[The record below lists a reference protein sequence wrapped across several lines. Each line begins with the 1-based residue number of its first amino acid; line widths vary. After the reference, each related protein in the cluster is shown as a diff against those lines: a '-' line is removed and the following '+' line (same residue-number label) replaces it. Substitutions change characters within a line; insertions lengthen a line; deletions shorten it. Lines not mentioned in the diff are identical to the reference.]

1 VRRNA
6 DLVLCCG
13 LSVLGSVAVVAGL
26 PGRQLAGT
34 LIVLLLPAWAAS
46 RLPGVATLATVERV
60 LIGVAFSVGA
70 AVISSIVLQVSPWPL
85 DARTWAVSTCIITVA
100 VAIVG
105 IVHGPQMQAFRS
117 HGRHPR
123 FSRPP
128 RVAAVVLTLL
138 ALVVTVVSLALAQ
151 TTVPNANVRGYT
163 MLAASPQAHGSRV
176 VVSIVNQ
183 EPARTTYKLV
193 ANAGGRVVWVWRGI
207 SLEPSAS
214 RRITLDRTHGPL
226 RQRFALVLYREGHPG
241 SYRFLLLRP
250 YCAAQSGVCHATTPA
265 PGAPSSVRLVQTNCR
280 RQVLAWRPSP
290 DALPV
295 SSNAVWLRSRKDYRW
310 HLVGRPVGTEISLHV
325 GTPGVYDWRVR
336 TRDVYGTLSGF
347 TYLLGSH
354 VDC

>member
-1 VRRNA
+1 VRRSP
-6 DLVLCCG
+6 DLVVCCG
-13 LSVLGSVAVVAGL
+13 LSVLGSVAVIAGL

-70 AVISSIVLQVSPWPL
+70 AVITSVVLQVSPWPL
-85 DARTWAVSTCIITVA
+85 DATTWAVSTCILTVA

-105 IVHGPQMQAFRS
+105 IVHGPQMRAFRPRA
-117 HGRHPR
+117 GHPR
-123 FSRPP
+123 FSRRR
-128 RVAAVVLTLL
+128 RVAAVALTVL

-151 TTVPNANVRGYT
+151 TTVPNADVRGYT
-163 MLAASPQAHGSRV
+163 MLAASPQAYGSRV

-183 EPARTTYKLV
+183 NSARTTYKLV
-193 ANAGGRVVWVWRGI
+193 AKAGGRVVWVWRGI

-241 SYRFLLLRP
+241 SYRFLLLQP
-250 YCAAQSGVCHATTPA
+250 YCAAPSGVCQATTTA
-265 PGAPSSVRLVQTNCR
+265 PGAPSSLRLVQTNCR

-290 DALPV
+290 DALRV
-295 SSNAVWLRSRKDYRW
+295 SRYVVWVRSRRDYRW
-310 HLVGRPVGTEISLHV
+310 HLVGRPIGTEISLDV
-325 GTPGVYDWRVR
+325 GAPGVYDWRMGA
-336 TRDVYGTLSGF
+336 RDVHGTVSTF
-347 TYLLGSH
+347 IYLLGSH
-354 VDC
+354 VHC